1 MRRRRRRHAT
11 DKAVK
16 WMIGAGG
23 GAVVIALGLIFVY
36 LFSEVAPIL
45 RSASIDNPQTVSA
58 PGDTE
63 AESQTLM
70 LERYGDL
77 GARFT
82 RDGTVVFWRLA
93 DNKLREQIKVS
104 GAEGASVTA
113 FRSGE
118 PRTRTHAYGFS
129 DGTAVVVEDDYELTF
144 PNDERV
150 LIPELKYPYGEEPL
164 TVDPEGKALQ
174 RLAVQKGSGGTE
186 GAVVA
191 GLTVDNRLVFARVKT
206 SRGFLGGPA
215 GDAEVTSYD
224 LGPVPQFITQIMV
237 STNLSDLIASTD
249 DGRLLYFNID
259 RPEQAQL
266 AGEVRAF
273 EGDVAI
279 ERMAFLNGSQ
289 SWIVGGSNGALAQW
303 TLTREADNTF
313 RLRHM
318 RDFDAH
324 DAPVTAITADHG
336 RRGFAT
342 ADADGVLQL
351 HYATSSRTTLREK
364 VSDDA
369 IVAVALSPVDDQL
382 LFETSAGELTLYEL
396 WNEHPDLSI
405 GALWSKVLYEG
416 RQEPE
421 YVWQASSGSNTFEPK
436 LSMVPLTIG
445 TLKAALF
452 AMLFA
457 TPIAIAAAIYT
468 AYFMHPRMRGAV
480 KPTIELM
487 EALPTVILGF
497 LAGLWLAP
505 FVEANIPMVFMMLFG
520 LPLGFLL
527 AALLWRQMPRAV
539 LRRIPDGWEALML
552 VPVVFL
558 TGWVAVTLSPWVEL
572 WFFGGDMRQW
582 FTNIGVTY
590 DQRNA
595 LVVGIA
601 MGFAVIPT
609 IFSIAEDAVFT
620 VPKHLTQGSL
630 ALGASRWQTVTRV
643 VLLTASPGI
652 FSAVMI
658 GFGRAVGE
666 TMIVLMATGNS
677 PVVNFNI
684 FEGMRTL
691 SANIAVELPE
701 TAVGSTHF
709 RVLFF
714 AALVLLVFTFVVN
727 TISEIVRQ
735 RLRER
740 YSSL

>member
-1 MRRRRRRHAT
+1 MDRT
-11 DKAVK
+11 VK

-23 GAVVIALGLIFVY
+23 GAVVVALGLIFVY

-45 RSASIDNPQTVSA
+45 RGTSIDNPQTVAA
-58 PGDTE
+58 PGDTD
-63 AESQTLM
+63 AESQRLM
-70 LERYGDL
+70 LERYGDI

-82 RDGTVVFWRLA
+82 RDGTIVFWRLA
-93 DNKLREQIKVS
+93 DNKVREQVRVR
-104 GAEGASVTA
+104 GAEGTSVTA
-113 FRSGE
+113 FGSGE
-118 PRTRTHAYGFS
+118 PRTRTHAYAFS
-129 DGTAVVVEDDYELTF
+129 DGTAVVVEDEYELTF
-144 PNDERV
+144 PNNERV
-150 LIPELKYPYGEEPL
+150 LIPKLKYPFGKEPL
-164 TVDPEGKALQ
+164 QIDPQGRALQ
-174 RLAVQKGSGGTE
+174 RVAVQKGSGGAE

-191 GLTVDNRLVFARVKT
+191 GLTVDNRLVAARIKAK
-206 SRGFLGGPA
+206 RGFLGGPG
-215 GDAEVTSYD
+215 GDAEATAFD
-224 LGPVPQFITQIMV
+224 LGPAPQFITQLMV

-249 DGRLLYFNID
+249 DGRLLYFNIAQ
-259 RPEQAQL
+259 PGQAEL
-266 AGEVRAF
+266 VDEARVF
-273 EGDVAI
+273 DGDVAI

-289 SWIVGGSNGALAQW
+289 SWIVGGSDGALAQW
-303 TLTREADNTF
+303 TLTRGEDNVF
-313 RLRHM
+313 RLRYM

-324 DAPVTAITADHG
+324 DAPVTVITADHG

-342 ADADGVLQL
+342 ADAEGVLQL

-364 VSDDA
+364 VSDTP
-369 IVAVALSPVDDQL
+369 IVAVALSPVEDQL
-382 LFETSAGELTLYEL
+382 LVENSAGELTRYEL
-396 WNEHPDLSI
+396 WNEHPDLSF
-405 GALWSKVLYEG
+405 GALWTKVLYEG

-457 TPIAIAAAIYT
+457 TPIAIAGAVYT
-468 AYFMHPRMRGAV
+468 AYFMHPRMRGMV

-505 FVEANIPMVFMMLFG
+505 FVEANIPMVFMMLLG

-527 AALLWRQMPRAV
+527 AALLWRQLPRAF
-539 LRRIPDGWEALML
+539 LRRIPDGWEAAML

-582 FTNIGVTY
+582 FTNVGVTY

-620 VPKHLTQGSL
+620 VPRHLTQGSL

-701 TAVGSTHF
+701 TAVGSTHY